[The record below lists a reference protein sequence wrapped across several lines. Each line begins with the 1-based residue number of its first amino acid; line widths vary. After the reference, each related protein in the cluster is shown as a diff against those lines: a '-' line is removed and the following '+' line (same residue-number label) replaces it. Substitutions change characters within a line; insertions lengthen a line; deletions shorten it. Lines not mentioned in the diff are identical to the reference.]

1 MMNHGKSRQE
11 PPTLWLLTGKPW
23 QVSPLNPVTCGL
35 VRGLLAMHHSHQA
48 RKRQGM
54 TRILQRGRLI
64 QLNQLGHQCE
74 IPAHLSTWLLKI
86 WWIYCDLLG
95 SEKWRPS
102 ATATSTHGAL
112 APCCSHQRML
122 SCVETQEVWV
132 QTANCYQRLRNLEAI
147 KPQSNQLNQY
157 FSQWY
162 MNKGGTT
169 EQQQQ
174 TIYIIELI
182 FHIKSNIPV
191 CATEA
196 TAALLR
202 GRGYHPWWDPDFSS
216 SSEALAAH
224 INN

>member
-1 MMNHGKSRQE
+1 MDPMGYEATQPVIHLRSDEWRLPVSLTFFQHFQQSVHQQFCHAVQGSTCFPGQPGCSQVPGKESWIWFMMNHGKSRQE

-35 VRGLLAMHHSHQA
+35 VREGLLAMHHSHQA

-86 WWIYCDLLG
+86 WWICCDLLG
-95 SEKWRPS
+95 CEKWRPS

-132 QTANCYQRLRNLEAI
+132 QTAI
-147 KPQSNQLNQY
+147 KDWETLKQ
-157 FSQWY
+157 
-162 MNKGGTT
+162 
-169 EQQQQ
+169 
-174 TIYIIELI
+174 
-182 FHIKSNIPV
+182 
-191 CATEA
+191 
-196 TAALLR
+196 
-202 GRGYHPWWDPDFSS
+202 
-216 SSEALAAH
+216 
-224 INN
+224 